1 MKKAL
6 GILFLFVLWFL
17 NPVNADS
24 KWEGSCYIE
33 YDGQVVVD
41 NEICSIRQNGFS
53 IDPTSYKHIDEANN
67 FQIVAVRDVSCND
80 GSKDCGYYF
89 YANKFT
95 ITGETLYQIEY
106 NIEKERNKYPANL
119 GEDFKINK
127 YKPNNT
133 ESGLC
138 FVKDKDKFCFTYVHK
153 KWLTINIK

>member
-1 MKKAL
+1 MKKLL
-6 GILFLFVLWFL
+6 GIILLSLFHFL
-17 NPVNADS
+17 PVSADME
-24 KWEGSCYIE
+24 WEGSCYIE
-33 YDGQVVVD
+33 YDSQVVVD

-53 IDPTSYKHIDEANN
+53 IDPTSYKHIDEADN
-67 FQIVAVRDVSCND
+67 FQIVAVRDVPCDD

-119 GEDFKINK
+119 GEDFKIND
-127 YKPNNT
+127 YKPNDT

-138 FVKDKDKFCFTYVHK
+138 FLKDEDKFCFTYIYK
-153 KWLTINIK
+153 GA